1 MPINLFD
8 ASYYRSANSD
18 LQGLNDQEV
27 LSHFQSEGLNAGR
40 LFSPYVNLSFYRAAN
55 PDLGEFSNSQL
66 YDHLSSTGIGEGRKF
81 SALIDLNFY
90 RSANADLTNFSNE
103 ELFTH
108 LITSGVSEGRVF
120 STVFDVNYYF
130 AVNPD
135 VSQFYGGNRIEGL
148 KHYTIYGLQEGRN
161 ASISFDV
168 NSYRNSNLDLGEISN
183 QDLLNHFQISG
194 LDGGRIA
201 TDKFDVRYYLQ
212 QNPDLSN
219 IGFNYRQAYEHFT
232 QYGLKEGRNASNLI
246 TSDFAGNNFE
256 TAREIAISSNLT
268 TVRDAVGSGDT
279 ADIYRLS
286 IGQEQTN
293 LRVELNGL
301 GANIDLQLLGSDGTV
316 LATSLNSENSSEVI
330 EIQALGTG
338 TYYLQIYPSHPEAV
352 SNYNLSFF
360 TTLVADNFQS
370 NQTIPVT
377 TESPSPS
384 SQLHAF
390 IQQVLNL
397 TNAERTKAGL
407 SPLKLNS
414 QLTQAAQLHSE
425 DMANSD
431 YFSHQGYNGSSVGD
445 RIYASGYK
453 YTYAA
458 ENIAAGQTTPEEVV
472 QAWMNSPGHRKNIMS
487 SKYEEIG
494 IGYYYLAHDTGD
506 VNYNY
511 YWTQNFGA
519 A

>member
-1 MPINLFD
+1 MPVNLFD
-8 ASYYRSANSD
+8 ASYYCSANSD

-66 YDHLSSTGIGEGRKF
+66 YDHLSTTGIAEGRRF
-81 SALIDLNFY
+81 SPLIDLNFY

-108 LITSGVSEGRVF
+108 LVTSGVSEGRLF
-120 STVFDVNYYF
+120 STVFDVNYYL

-135 VSQFYGGNRIEGL
+135 VNQFYSGNRLEGL
-148 KHYTIYGLQEGRN
+148 KHYTIYGLEEGRG

-168 NSYRNSNLDLGEISN
+168 NSYRDSNGDLIRLSN

-194 LDGGRIA
+194 LDEGRIA
-201 TDKFDVRYYLQ
+201 TDKFNVGYYLEN
-212 QNPDLSN
+212 NPDIRN
-219 IGFNYRQAYEHFT
+219 IGFNYRQAYEHFI
-232 QYGLKEGRNASNLI
+232 QYGLKEGKNASHLI
-246 TSDFAGNNFE
+246 TSDFAGNSLE
-256 TAREIAISSNLT
+256 TAREIAISSNGT
-268 TVRDAVGSGDT
+268 TIRDAVGGGDIG
-279 ADIYRLS
+279 DIYRLS
-286 IGQEQTN
+286 IGQEGTN

-316 LATSLNSENSSEVI
+316 LATSLNPENGSEVI
-330 EIQALGTG
+330 DIQALGTG
-338 TYYLQIYPSHPEAV
+338 TYYLQIYPGNSEAV

-360 TTLVADNFQS
+360 TTLVAATSPS
-370 NQTIPVT
+370 NQTASIT
-377 TESPSPS
+377 TESPSS
-384 SQLHAF
+384 SIQLHAF
-390 IQQVLNL
+390 IKRVLDL
-397 TNAERTKAGL
+397 TNLERTKAGL

-431 YFSHQGYNGSSVGD
+431 YFSHRGYNGSSVGD
-445 RIYASGYK
+445 RIYACGYK
-453 YTYAA
+453 YTCAA

-472 QAWMNSPGHRKNIMS
+472 QAWMESPGHRKNILN

-494 IGYYYLAHDTGD
+494 IGYYYLAHDTGE
-506 VNYNY
+506 VNYNH